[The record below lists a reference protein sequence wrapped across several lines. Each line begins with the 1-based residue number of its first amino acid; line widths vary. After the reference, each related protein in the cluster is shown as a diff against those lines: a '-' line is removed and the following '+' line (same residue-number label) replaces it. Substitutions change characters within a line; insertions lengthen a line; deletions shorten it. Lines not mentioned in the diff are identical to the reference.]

1 MKTHQNLYNAAKTVL
16 REKKGLN
23 FYLKKLGKKQMTPQV
38 TRKREIKMTAEI
50 NEIANEKTEKNQ

>member
-1 MKTHQNLYNAAKTVL
+1 MYNAAKTVL
-16 REKKGLN
+16 REKKGFN

-50 NEIANEKTEKNQ
+50 NEIGNEKTEKNQ